1 LLQLSRSKLRETFSS
16 VVPRFVFTLNFERL
30 PQLHCDVDR
39 LAEDGMRQYSDAA
52 MLGNKLD
59 RIRKLSG
66 ICVTTPDAVKSLE
79 LTFIDMISSRDRVKK
94 DPFGPAAEK
103 LMKMKDVIQ
112 SLHDVLILWR
122 ERGLALFDE
131 ASLNFCCSLSCN
143 FVIIVFLQV
152 DMILNPLRS
161 ELNFPM
167 GTEKHYDLADVNQS
181 APRWQLPSFLFEIL
195 SQAAADASQ
204 GTQDSLKNVQSLYPF
219 FPSACR
225 QSLQAVVDGL
235 RRGATAHNIRLV
247 SSTLG
252 EQRSAEHFAILN
264 PTFYDT
270 ELRREMSKFAL
281 EWVIYTLS
289 DFVKC
294 QVEGVAIFEQDTFG
308 ALRPIMQKFILGF
321 ENPSESEKYALRSL
335 GPTSVMLLSLTKQWI
350 TVYLSHCLSLF
361 NRVHYGLLQPR
372 DIERLE
378 RQGVDPKR
386 IPGSRFRNAV
396 PFVGKDSPSRASEF
410 AQPDISAGLTIL
422 AYRYEGLRKTDLHA
436 LVQVPF

>member
-1 LLQLSRSKLRETFSS
+1 
-16 VVPRFVFTLNFERL
+16 
-30 PQLHCDVDR
+30 
-39 LAEDGMRQYSDAA
+39 
-52 MLGNKLD
+52 
-59 RIRKLSG
+59 
-66 ICVTTPDAVKSLE
+66 
-79 LTFIDMISSRDRVKK
+79 
-94 DPFGPAAEK
+94 
-103 LMKMKDVIQ
+103 
-112 SLHDVLILWR
+112 
-122 ERGLALFDE
+122 
-131 ASLNFCCSLSCN
+131 
-143 FVIIVFLQV
+143 
-152 DMILNPLRS
+152 MILNPLRS

-195 SQAAADASQ
+195 SQAASDASQ

-235 RRGATAHNIRLV
+235 RRGAKAHNIRLV

-281 EWVIYTLS
+281 EWVIHTLS

-294 QVEGVAIFEQDTFG
+294 QVEGVAIVEQDTFG

-321 ENPSESEKYALRSL
+321 DNPSESEKYALRSL

-436 LVQVPF
+436 LVQVPFQYSNAVYFVLMILFCFVSFSCVTPTLFILHHAICRLSKILSDQNLVPLLSASITCNLMDGCKNQSMNGDRRCYFVLIVYVKMGFVLRVMTLASRFHLWTSFNCTSQLI